1 MNKLTKIN
9 VKPGLKLP
17 LRLVIVIPIL
27 LQILA
32 VAGIVGGLSFV
43 VGKKAIN
50 DLTIELGDR
59 IGDSVVENT
68 QKQINQTFL
77 LHQSIGTP
85 MNYGDID
92 IKKPREIEKFFWY
105 SLQKQPIGTSFQF
118 ANEQGDFI
126 SVRVDKGNKF
136 IGSRKD
142 KTTNNQRQIYELDKQ
157 GNPEKLI
164 ESSSYN
170 PLDRPWYIAAK
181 TAGKNTW
188 SEIYSSTTLDILVM
202 SASQPIYDR
211 NGKFNGVLS
220 LQITSHNMSDFLQS
234 LNISKFGQAFIIEK
248 SGNLVA
254 ESSKHQVYLSEKNN
268 KLNRITALESK
279 NDLIRETAKHLAEK
293 FSYFKTNDLKEAKTI
308 IFDLHGEKQLVR
320 ISPLKDEMGLDW
332 LIVVVIPEAD
342 FMENINNSLRHTVII
357 AVVFL
362 ILAVILGWV
371 TSTWIVKPI
380 LGLNDVTKKMAQ
392 GEWEQSLPDETIKE
406 LDQLSN
412 SFDLMKEQLKESFE
426 TLEQKVQD
434 RTAELANAN
443 LDLEVRNKLIR
454 QVFGRYLT
462 DEVVAN
468 LLENP
473 ENLKL
478 GGERRKITILTSDLR
493 GFTANSSRLE
503 PEEVIKTLNLYL
515 HHMADIITKYYGTI
529 DEFMG
534 DGILVLFGAPNSR
547 EDDVIRAIACALEMQ
562 LEMSIV
568 NKKVTEWGLTPL
580 EMGIGINTGEVIVGN
595 IGSEKRAKYGVV
607 GNEINVTYRIE
618 SYSVGGQILISES
631 TYNEVKDLV
640 QIFEQKSILPKGVSQ
655 PINIYE
661 LGGIGGDYN
670 LYLHKEEQIFCP
682 LSQVINLR
690 YTTLEGKHIG
700 TDFLYGSLIEIAAKA
715 AKVRLQSAEKD
726 HFPPVLTNIKINL
739 LGFDKFGEISGDIY
753 AKVMTISEENH
764 YFEIYFTNFPSEIKQ
779 KLMEIYQSLLS

>member
-1 MNKLTKIN
+1 
-9 VKPGLKLP
+9 KPGLKLP
-17 LRLVIVIPIL
+17 LRLLIVTPL
-27 LQILA
+27 VLQILA
-32 VAGIVGGLSFV
+32 VAGIIGGLSFV

-50 DLTIELGDR
+50 DLITELGDR
-59 IGDSVVENT
+59 IGDNVVENT
-68 QKQINQTFL
+68 QKQLNQTFL
-77 LHQSIGTP
+77 LHQSIGTA
-85 MNYGDID
+85 MNHGDID
-92 IKKPREIEKFFWY
+92 INQPGKIQHFLWD
-105 SLQKQPIGTSFQF
+105 SLQKQPVGTSFQF
-118 ANEQGDFI
+118 ANEQGDFVG
-126 SVRVDKGNKF
+126 VRVDEGNKF
-136 IGSRKD
+136 IGSLKD
-142 KTTNNQRQIYELDKQ
+142 KSTNNQREIHELNGQ
-157 GNPEKLI
+157 GYPIKFKERY
-164 ESSSYN
+164 SYN

-181 TAGKNTW
+181 KAGKSTW
-188 SEIYSSTTLDILVM
+188 SDIYSSTTRNTLVM

-220 LQITSHNMSDFLQS
+220 LQITLSNIREFLQT
-234 LNISKFGQAFIIEK
+234 LNISKYGQAFIIEK
-248 SGNLVA
+248 TGHLVA
-254 ESSKHQVYLSEKNN
+254 ESSKEQLFFNDKNQKTHRYSALDSENG
-268 KLNRITALESK
+268 
-279 NDLIRETAKHLAEK
+279 LIKETAKHLAEK

-308 IFDLHGEKQLVR
+308 IVDLHGEKQLVR

-357 AVVFL
+357 AGMFL
-362 ILAVILGWV
+362 ILAVIFGWT

-380 LGLNDVTKKMAQ
+380 LRLNDATKKMAQ
-392 GEWEQSLPDETIKE
+392 GQWDQSLPDEKITE
-406 LDQLSN
+406 LDQLAN

-434 RTAELANAN
+434 RTAELAEAN
-443 LDLEVRNKLIR
+443 VDLEVRNQLIR
-454 QVFGRYLT
+454 KVFGRYLT

-478 GGERRKITILTSDLR
+478 GGEKRKITILTSDLR
-493 GFTANSSRLE
+493 GFTANSARLE
-503 PEEVIKTLNLYL
+503 PEDVIKTINMYL
-515 HHMADIITKYYGTI
+515 HHMAEIITKYHGTI

-534 DGILVLFGAPNSR
+534 DGILVLFGAPNCNK
-547 EDDVIRAIACALEMQ
+547 DDAIRAIACAIEMQ

-568 NKKVTEWGLTPL
+568 NEKVTGWGLPPL

-631 TYNEVKDLV
+631 TYNEAKDLV
-640 QIFEQKSILPKGVSQ
+640 QIFEQKSIQPKGVSQ

-670 LYLHKEEQIFCP
+670 LYLPKEEQIFRP
-682 LSQVINLR
+682 LSEVINLQ

-700 TDFLYGSLIEIAAKA
+700 NNFSHGSLIEISAKA
-715 AKVRLQSAEKD
+715 AKVRLKSAEKD
-726 HFPPVLTNIKINL
+726 DFPPVLTNIKINL
-739 LGFDKFGEISGDIY
+739 LGFDKFGEVSGDIY
-753 AKVMTISEENH
+753 AKVMAISEENN
-764 YFEIYFTNFPSEIKQ
+764 YFEIYFTNVPSEIKQ
-779 KLMEIYQSLLS
+779 KLMDIYQSLLS